1 MSNERRRELEE
12 QLYGMAHRLN
22 KICEELEV
30 SIHLNNVYFN
40 ERGRAEAELYMFD
53 SNSNLVGRAKNMEE
67 IIKVLEVNR
76 NE

>member
-1 MSNERRRELEE
+1 MSNERKRELGE

-22 KICEELEV
+22 KICKELEV

-40 ERGRAEAELYMFD
+40 ERGRAEAEIYMFD
-53 SNSNLVGRAKNMEE
+53 GDSNLVGTAKNMDE
-67 IIKVLEVNR
+67 ILNILEVNR